1 MPSTA
6 NGIRLVSGAKSDK
19 GMQRANNED
28 SVGLLGHEMAVLA
41 IIADGM
47 GGAVAGE
54 RASRIAVDTV
64 QKRLLTHP
72 FEDPSDLEPL
82 PDDMILNM
90 IVEAVRH
97 ANDDILEEAQEMP
110 ELQGMGTTL
119 TLALA
124 RGRGVVLAH
133 VGDSR
138 AYLIDGYDHSM
149 IQITRDHSFVQ
160 ALLDAGHISPTE
172 AEHHAMRN
180 VLYRALGQTRD
191 LDIDLISGVLL
202 NPGDRIL
209 LCTDGLPLHVST
221 EEIRMAALADDDP
234 ERIATRLIDLANQRG
249 GRDNI
254 SVIVIVAQAADH
266 AQEATGLLRMEY
278 EDEDPTLPLR

>member
-1 MPSTA
+1 MPGS
-6 NGIRLVSGAKSDK
+6 GSVIRLLSGAKSDK
-19 GMQRANNED
+19 GMQRSNNED
-28 SVGLLGHEMAVLA
+28 SLSISGHELAVLA

-54 RASRIAVDTV
+54 RASRIAVNTI
-64 QKRLLTHP
+64 KERLLAHP
-72 FEDPSDLEPL
+72 FSDPRDLEPL
-82 PDDMILNM
+82 PDDMVLDM
-90 IVEAVRH
+90 IVDAVRS
-97 ANDDILEEAQEMP
+97 ANEHIMDEAREMP

-138 AYLIDGYDHSM
+138 AYLIDGYDHSLL
-149 IQITRDHSFVQ
+149 QITRDHSFVQ
-160 ALLDAGHISPTE
+160 ALLDAGHITPAE
-172 AEHHAMRN
+172 AEHHAMKN
-180 VLYRALGQTRD
+180 VLYRALGQSPE
-191 LDIDLISGVLL
+191 LDIDLISGVQL

-209 LCTDGLPLHVST
+209 LCTDGLTLHVSP
-221 EEIRMAALADDDP
+221 EEICAAALADDNP
-234 ERIATRLIDLANQRG
+234 ERIATHLVDLANQRG

-254 SVIVIVAQAADH
+254 SVIVIVAQPVGTSQDN
-266 AQEATGLLRMEY
+266 TDLLRMDF

>member
-1 MPSTA
+1 MPSSG

-19 GMQRANNED
+19 GMQRSNNED
-28 SVGLLGHEMAVLA
+28 SVGLRGHEMAVLA

-64 QKRLLTHP
+64 QKHLLAHP

-82 PDDMILNM
+82 PDEMVLDM

-97 ANDDILEEAQEMP
+97 ANEDIIEEAQELP

-119 TLALA
+119 TVALA

-160 ALLDAGHISPTE
+160 ALLDAGHISPAE
-172 AEHHAMRN
+172 AEHHAMKN
-180 VLYRALGQTRD
+180 VLYRALGQTRE
-191 LDIDLISGVLL
+191 LDIDLISGVVL

-209 LCTDGLPLHVST
+209 LCTDGLPLHVSA
-221 EEIRMAALADDDP
+221 EEIRQIALADDDP
-234 ERIATRLIDLANQRG
+234 ERIANQLVGLANQRG

-254 SVIVIVAQAADH
+254 SVIVIVAQPTDNDQAS
-266 AQEATGLLRMEY
+266 TGLLYMDY

>member
-1 MPSTA
+1 MPGS
-6 NGIRLVSGAKSDK
+6 GSVIRLLSGAKSDK
-19 GMQRANNED
+19 GMQRSNNED
-28 SVGLLGHEMAVLA
+28 SVSVLGQDPAVLA

-54 RASRIAVDTV
+54 RASRIAVNTI
-64 QKRLLTHP
+64 QERLLAHP
-72 FEDPSDLEPL
+72 FSDPRDLEPL
-82 PDDMILNM
+82 SDDMVIDM
-90 IVEAVRH
+90 IVDAVRS
-97 ANDDILEEAQEMP
+97 ANEHILDEAREMP

-138 AYLIDGYDHSM
+138 AYLVDGYDQSLT
-149 IQITRDHSFVQ
+149 QITRDHSFVQ
-160 ALLDAGHISPTE
+160 ALLDAGHITPAE

-180 VLYRALGQTRD
+180 VLYRALGQSPD

-209 LCTDGLPLHVST
+209 LCTDGLTLHVT
-221 EEIRMAALADDDP
+221 PEEIRTAALADDDP
-234 ERIATRLIDLANQRG
+234 ERIAANLIDLANQRG

-254 SVIVIVAQAADH
+254 SVVVIVAQPVGT
-266 AQEATGLLRMEY
+266 AQRSTGLLRMDF